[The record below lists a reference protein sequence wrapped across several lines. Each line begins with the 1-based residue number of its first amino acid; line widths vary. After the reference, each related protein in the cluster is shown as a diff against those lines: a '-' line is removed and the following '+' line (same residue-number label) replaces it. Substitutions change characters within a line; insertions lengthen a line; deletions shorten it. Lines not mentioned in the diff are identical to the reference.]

1 MPDTAAPAWHADA
14 DAAHASATHAGTPA
28 PTANAASGVPPAHP
42 AARPATGLMALDDA
56 RGRWLVWRRR
66 GLILT
71 ALLGCVAVFMMVRWM
86 AGLPHIDAQW
96 QRGATADG
104 GAAALVLESSPQPA
118 LHALRGHAVLA
129 VRAPGGTALA
139 VDAHLLHRA
148 PRWQADDH
156 ARQAQAQQLQGLA
169 QILAQ
174 VQGNEPVARRL
185 ELRLDTG
192 DWVAAAVTP
201 RGYGGLGLAFWPLV
215 GVALLLYL
223 FAAILLWAKSQPRH
237 LPLVV
242 MSLCQVVNLLCLV
255 QETLPGLVLGVGSGA
270 LITAGVFDWSL
281 ASHFSGDIRL
291 RLALDLGLG
300 AAAVHAFALHPR
312 PVAHA
317 KPVILLAWS
326 VVPLWLLLTDAAWHA
341 PGPRASAAVATSPAL
356 WVWGQVLYIGFSL
369 AGLAIIQ
376 RSYRIE
382 ANPYARVL
390 RRFAGMGL
398 VCFVAAT
405 AIALLATQ
413 GPGFAA
419 RAANTALVLSLGWNT
434 LVTALLLLIP
444 FMARSPQVFREFAT
458 LAGVSTVA
466 TSIDLLFVAVFALGP
481 FTSLAAAVF
490 ISLALYAAL
499 RQRLMNRLIGQRT
512 LTTERTFDHIYRAA
526 RAVQAQPQQYM
537 QRLTQLLREVF
548 EPMEVLRLDRVP
560 LTTQVTQGGA
570 ALVVPIRQAE
580 GDSSTVGGPANLHA
594 NPPTGTPAFALGLRF
609 AQRGQRLFTEDDAK
623 LADRVVEQL
632 RRAVAHD
639 QAVEQGRHEERQRIA
654 QDLHDDIGA
663 RLLTLM
669 YQAKTPEMED
679 YIRHTLQDLKTL
691 TRGLAANDHWLSHAC
706 GEWKA
711 DITQRLNAAQAR
723 LVWTAS
729 QDQDLAL
736 SMVQWSAL
744 TRVLRELISNALYHG
759 HASQVEVEILL
770 HGPRLQLSV
779 ADNGSGKEPAA
790 WAHGLG
796 LGGVRKRVKMLG
808 GVVRWSENKT
818 GGIRCDVDV
827 AEFSPRDP
835 GAAAAAGP
843 AA

>member
-1 MPDTAAPAWHADA
+1 MPDTAVPILPAKAV
-14 DAAHASATHAGTPA
+14 HAGSA
-28 PTANAASGVPPAHP
+28 ESAGSADRDTAKPELRKPV
-42 AARPATGLMALDDA
+42 LDHE

-71 ALLGCVAVFMMVRWM
+71 ALLGCVGVFMMVRWM
-86 AGLPHIDAQW
+86 AALPHIDAKW
-96 QRGATADG
+96 QH
-104 GAAALVLESSPQPA
+104 GAAHTSTDGLLVLESSPQPA

-129 VRAPGGTALA
+129 VRAPGGQALA
-139 VDAHLLHRA
+139 VDAQLLHRA
-148 PRWQADDH
+148 PRWQANNS
-156 ARQAQAQQLQGLA
+156 ARQQQTQQLQGLA

-174 VQGNEPVARRL
+174 VLPQAQGDARPAQRV
-185 ELRLDTG
+185 ELQLDTG
-192 DWVAAAVTP
+192 DWVAAAVTA

-223 FAAILLWAKSQPRH
+223 FAAIMLWAKSQPRH

-242 MSLCQVVNLLCLV
+242 MSMCQVVNLLCLV
-255 QETLPGLVLGVGSGA
+255 QETLPGLVLGVGWGA
-270 LITAGVFDWSL
+270 LPTPGVFDWAQ
-281 ASHFSGDIRL
+281 ASHWAGDIRM

-312 PVAHA
+312 PLPRA
-317 KPVILLAWS
+317 KLVTLLAWS
-326 VVPLWLLLTDAAWHA
+326 VVPLWLLLTDAAWYGSGTPSTHI
-341 PGPRASAAVATSPAL
+341 TSL
-356 WVWGQVLYIGFSL
+356 WGWGQAIYIALSG
-369 AGLAIIQ
+369 AGLALIQ
-376 RSYRIE
+376 RSYRVE

-398 VCFVAAT
+398 VTFVGAT
-405 AIALLATQ
+405 AIALLAAKW
-413 GPGFAA
+413 PALAA
-419 RAANTALVLSLGWNT
+419 QAAGTALVLSLTWNT
-434 LVTALLLLIP
+434 LVTTLLLVIP
-444 FMARSPQVFREFAT
+444 FMARSPQLFREFAT
-458 LAGVSTVA
+458 LAGISTVA

-499 RQRLMNRLIGQRT
+499 RQRVMNRLIGNRT

-570 ALVVPIRQAE
+570 ALLVPIREA
-580 GDSSTVGGPANLHA
+580 DSARSTPLGP
-594 NPPTGTPAFALGLRF
+594 PAFALGLRF

-632 RRAVAHD
+632 RRAVAYD

-723 LVWTAS
+723 LVWSANH
-729 QDQDLAL
+729 DRDLAL

-759 HASQVEVEILL
+759 HATQVEVEIFL
-770 HGPRLQLSV
+770 HGPRLHLSV
-779 ADNGSGKEPAA
+779 ADNGSGKDPNG

-808 GVVRWSENKT
+808 GAVRWSENKT
-818 GGIRCDVDV
+818 GGIRCDMEV

-835 GAAAAAGP
+835 GSAATSPSAS
-843 AA
+843 